1 MSVGKTL
8 ALIFL
13 ALFIGMQLI
22 PVERANPES
31 DPALEIK
38 APADVKAIFK
48 RSCYDC
54 HSNETRWPWYSNIAP
69 AKWFIARDVKVGRQ
83 WLNFSEWEKYD
94 DAKKEKLKAMIF
106 KAVGLAMPLG
116 TYVKMHKEAQLSQK
130 DRDTIRQWTGIS
142 PEEIMN
148 NPKRYLY

>member
-8 ALIFL
+8 GLIFL
-13 ALFIGMQLI
+13 AAILAIQLI
-22 PVERANPES
+22 PVDRDNPKT
-31 DPALEIK
+31 DPKLELQ
-38 APADVKAIFK
+38 APPKVQAILV

-54 HSNETRWPWYSNIAP
+54 HSNHTRWPWYSNIAP

-83 WLNFSEWEKYD
+83 WLNFSIWNSYPEEK
-94 DAKKEKLKAMIF
+94 KQKLKAMIF

-116 TYVKMHKEAQLSQK
+116 TYVRFHPEARLSKEDK
-130 DRDTIRQWTGIS
+130 ETIRQWTGID

-148 NPKRYLY
+148 NPKKYLY